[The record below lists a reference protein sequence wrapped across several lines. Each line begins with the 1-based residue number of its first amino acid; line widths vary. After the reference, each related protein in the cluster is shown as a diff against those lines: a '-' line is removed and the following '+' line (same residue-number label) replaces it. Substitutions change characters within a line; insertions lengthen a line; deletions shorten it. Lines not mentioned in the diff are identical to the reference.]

1 MTDEQINI
9 KKLQRAVQFL
19 SNEVDPQISC
29 LALNAMLTVALDAGV
44 NSISE
49 LKAALKPYGGTRS
62 NTSRNLSFWLDTEWR
77 RPNGETPE
85 GLDYI
90 KTMTDPDDFRQKKL
104 FTTKKGQAF
113 LERLNEAMEG

>member
-1 MTDEQINI
+1 MSDQINLR
-9 KKLQRAVQFL
+9 KLHEAVKFL
-19 SNEVDPQISC
+19 SNEVDPQLSL
-29 LALNAMLTVALDAGV
+29 LAVNAMLTVALDAGV

-49 LKAALKPYGGTRS
+49 LKEALKPYGGTRS
-62 NTSRNLSFWLDTEWR
+62 NTSRNLSFWLDIEWR
-77 RPNGETPE
+77 RPNGDTPE

-113 LERLNEAMEG
+113 LDRLDAVMEA